1 MQLVVEW
8 ERKDGGQF
16 VSTHITNWI
25 DPDETSA
32 MSDQKINV
40 VGTKGRFQADQK
52 KPWCSNRNG
61 WARHTR
67 CESLFFKL

>member
-1 MQLVVEW
+1 MQVVIEW
-8 ERKDGGQF
+8 ERKDRGLF

-40 VGTKGRFQADQK
+40 VGTKGRFRQTK
-52 KPWCSNRNG
+52 KTE
-61 WARHTR
+61 A
-67 CESLFFKL
+67 FK

>member
-1 MQLVVEW
+1 MQVVIEW
-8 ERKDGGQF
+8 ERKDGGLF

-40 VGTKGRFQADQK
+40 VGTNGRFQADQK
-52 KPWCSNRNG
+52 N
-61 WARHTR
+61 
-67 CESLFFKL
+67 